1 MKKFAFF
8 SDLFFA
14 FLTGGLFSLCL
25 FRFLRVAVFPAL
37 LLAGVCGA
45 LTALS
50 VGAILQARR
59 KRFFLKRSDEL
70 QKEKLLLHLALLSDK
85 AKTQFFLD
93 FLSKQTDEPT
103 EPPALQRLGNLRI
116 YSKQVFYFLN
126 FRLTP
131 VNADDIAKYA
141 RLKTEKKK
149 ILLCSQIEEKAF
161 SLCRKWNI
169 DVWTGEDVYLTL
181 KRGNGLPDSYL
192 GDTTGKV
199 QRPRLKLWF
208 AKTNARRFLV
218 SAAFILF
225 ASLLTPYFYYYV
237 FIGGSLLVVAI
248 FVRIFGYE

>member
-8 SDLFFA
+8 SDLLFA
-14 FLTGGLFSLCL
+14 FFTGVLFSLCL
-25 FRFLRVAVFPAL
+25 FRFLRVAVLPAL
-37 LLAGVCGA
+37 LLAIVCGI
-45 LTALS
+45 LTSLA
-50 VGAILQARR
+50 VGAILQTRR

-85 AKTQFFLD
+85 AKTEFFLD
-93 FLSKQTDEPT
+93 FLSKQTDTQE
-103 EPPALQRLGNLRI
+103 ENASLQRFGNLRFC
-116 YSKQVFYFLN
+116 SKQTFYFLN

-131 VNADDIAKYA
+131 VNGDDIAKYA

-181 KRGNGLPDSYL
+181 KRGNGLPEVYL
-192 GDTTGKV
+192 GDTAGKI

-237 FIGGSLLVVAI
+237 AIGGCLLVVAV